1 MSLLFRQGMDALQHA
16 GSCQG
21 TKQVFCCELGRRM
34 HKKLS
39 TSVSTFA
46 WAWKGPRP
54 YRIA

>member
-1 MSLLFRQGMDALQHA
+1 MGLLFRQGMDALQHA
-16 GSCQG
+16 GNCQG

-46 WAWKGPRP
+46 WAGRALGP
-54 YRIA
+54 A